1 MYEFIR
7 IQYAM
12 GRITDEQLSELR
24 VNGYITAEQEKE
36 LLAKS
41 AVK

>member
-12 GRITDEQLSELR
+12 GRITKEQVLGFVGTYLTELQANEIIG
-24 VNGYITAEQEKE
+24 VTNT
-36 LLAKS
+36 
-41 AVK
+41 